1 MPLKTSKQKKY
12 VSVQQGEMRGKKILL
27 PPAIHGHRHFTSAL
41 IKEALFQICE
51 PYKPAAFFDL
61 CAGSAQIAVEALSR
75 GFSPVHCVERDDGR
89 FSFLVEQLKGIDIIL
104 HKKDFRRMASVIADT
119 HSVVFID
126 APYSFWQSDGSCEL
140 IEDFLIKLF
149 EKPRLSILLA
159 IQSPMP
165 ISFKKEELQGLLDT
179 GVSREYRGHTLFT
192 AEIKYS

>member
-104 HKKDFRRMASVIADT
+104 HKKDFRRMASVIT
-119 HSVVFID
+119 CHSVVFLD
-126 APYSFWQSDGSCEL
+126 VPYSFWQRDGSCEL
-140 IEDFLIKLF
+140 IEDFLVKLL
-149 EKPRLSILLA
+149 ENSKLSILLA
-159 IQSPMP
+159 IQSPTP
-165 ISFKKEELQGLLDT
+165 ISFKKEKLQNLLEQ
-179 GVSREYRGHTLFT
+179 GVSRDYRGHTLFT
-192 AEIKYS
+192 VEIN